1 MVPSRDHHDVRK
13 NVRGVRN
20 SGGRIEEEAEFQAPN
35 GEAARAADVS
45 AAGFG
50 SRLRASN
57 CSSAVALLR
66 SNITMPFRD
75 ARLGSSLVSPTAAPQ
90 FPSSGSA
97 MAASRTKSSRNTP
110 RARNQDV
117 HEDFQKIDG

>member
-20 SGGRIEEEAEFQAPN
+20 SGGRTEAAAKFQAPN
-35 GEAARAADVS
+35 GDAARAADVS
-45 AAGFG
+45 NVGFG

-75 ARLGSSLVSPTAAPQ
+75 ARLGSGLVSPTAAPQ
-90 FPSSGSA
+90 FPSSAGPK
-97 MAASRTKSSRNTP
+97 AAEIHPEPEIKMCTKTSKRSM
-110 RARNQDV
+110 
-117 HEDFQKIDG
+117 